1 MDITVILIV
10 ILVCFLAIMGSHVF
24 FIYEHKSIYEK
35 LEEIEKKIEELK
47 GANSN
52 I

>member
-1 MDITVILIV
+1 MDTSVILIV

-24 FIYEHKSIYEK
+24 FIYENKDIYEK

-47 GANSN
+47 RTNSN
-52 I
+52 S

>member
-1 MDITVILIV
+1 MI

-24 FIYEHKSIYEK
+24 FIYEHKGIYEK

-47 GANSN
+47 GVNSN